1 MPKRRRFSL
10 VHAPESFKA
19 HRDPGII
26 QSGMHIMSEL
36 EFRPGLA
43 DVPVAESAISY
54 IDGKRA
60 RLEYRGLAVE
70 TLARESCFEETAW
83 LLLKGELPSQRE
95 LAEFDDQLRHHRR
108 IKYKLRDLVKC
119 LPETGHPM
127 DALQAS
133 AAAMGMYYPSRDVGN
148 VQSNWGAVIRLIAKL
163 PTLVAA
169 FHRLRHG
176 DEVIRPRDD
185 LDHAANFYWM
195 LFECE
200 PSPAVRK
207 VLDACLVLHAEHT
220 MNASTFSGRVTAST
234 LANPYTVVSSAIG
247 TLTGPL
253 HGGAN
258 EEVLDMLEE
267 IGTNRNVGA
276 WLEQAVAGKKKIMGF
291 GHRVY
296 KVKDPRATV
305 LQELAE
311 NVFAETTRPEL
322 YDLAVELEKAA
333 VPILGPKGIYPNVD
347 FYSGI
352 VYASLGI
359 PRDLFTP
366 LFAIA
371 RVAGWLSHWLE
382 QLKNNRIFR
391 PEQIYVGK
399 HDLAYVPLEKRP

>member
-1 MPKRRRFSL
+1 
-10 VHAPESFKA
+10 
-19 HRDPGII
+19 
-26 QSGMHIMSEL
+26 MSQLEL
-36 EFRPGLA
+36 RPGLA
-43 DVPVAESAISY
+43 DVPVAESAVSF

-60 RLEYRGLAVE
+60 RLEYRGIAVE

-108 IKYKLRDLVKC
+108 IKYKLKDLIKC

-133 AAAMGMYYPSRDVGN
+133 VAAMGMFYPARDVHN
-148 VQSNWGAVIRLIAKL
+148 AQSNWDSVVRLIAKM
-163 PTLVAA
+163 PTVVAA
-169 FHRLRHG
+169 FHRYRHG
-176 DEVIRPRDD
+176 DDAIDPRDD
-185 LDHAANFYWM
+185 LDHAANFYYM
-195 LFECE
+195 LFERE

-207 VLDACLVLHAEHT
+207 VLDACLILHAEHT
-220 MNASTFSGRVTAST
+220 MNASTFSGRVTGST

-258 EEVLDMLEE
+258 EEVLDMLDA
-267 IGTNRNVGA
+267 IGTQENVRP
-276 WLEQAVAGKKKIMGF
+276 WLEQKRAADAKFKIMGF

-311 NVFAETTRPEL
+311 NVFAETSRPL
-322 YDLAVELEKAA
+322 QYQMALELEQLASG
-333 VPILGPKGIYPNVD
+333 IFGPKGVYPNVD
-347 FYSGI
+347 YYSGI
-352 VYASLGI
+352 VYQSLGI

-366 LFAIA
+366 IFAIA
-371 RVAGWLSHWLE
+371 RVAGWLAHWLE

-399 HDLAYVPLEKRP
+399 HDVPYAPLEKRP

>member
-1 MPKRRRFSL
+1 
-10 VHAPESFKA
+10 
-19 HRDPGII
+19 
-26 QSGMHIMSEL
+26 MSEP

-43 DVPVAESAISY
+43 DVPVAESAVSF

-60 RLEYRGLAVE
+60 RLEYRGIAVE
-70 TLARESCFEETAW
+70 TLARDSSFEETAW
-83 LLLKGELPSQRE
+83 LLLKGELPTQRE
-95 LAEFDDQLRHHRR
+95 LAGFDHDLRHHRR
-108 IKYKLRDLVKC
+108 LKYKLLDLIKC

-127 DALQAS
+127 DALQAGV
-133 AAAMGMYYPSRDVGN
+133 AAMGMFYPARDVSN
-148 VQSNWGAVIRLIAKL
+148 AQSNWDSVIRLIAKM
-163 PTLVAA
+163 PTIVAA

-176 DEVIRPRDD
+176 DAALTPRDD
-185 LDHAANFYWM
+185 MGHAANFYYM
-195 LFECE
+195 LTEQE
-200 PSPAVRK
+200 PSPAVTR
-207 VLDACLVLHAEHT
+207 VLDACLILHAEHT
-220 MNASTFSGRVTAST
+220 MNASTFSGRVTGST

-267 IGTNRNVGA
+267 VGSADNVRP
-276 WLEQAVAGKKKIMGF
+276 WLEDAIARKKKIMGF

-311 NVFAETTRPEL
+311 NAFVETGRPRL
-322 YDLAVELEKAA
+322 YQLALELERVAA
-333 VPILGPKGIYPNVD
+333 GLLGPKGIYPNVD

-352 VYASLGI
+352 VYQSLGI

-366 LFAIA
+366 IFAVA
-371 RVAGWLSHWLE
+371 RVVGWLSHWLE

-399 HDLAYVPLEKRP
+399 HDVAYVPLEKRP

>member
-1 MPKRRRFSL
+1 
-10 VHAPESFKA
+10 
-19 HRDPGII
+19 
-26 QSGMHIMSEL
+26 MSQLEL
-36 EFRPGLA
+36 RPGLA
-43 DVPVAESAISY
+43 DVPVAESAVSF

-60 RLEYRGLAVE
+60 RLEYRGIAVE
-70 TLARESCFEETAW
+70 TLAKESCFEETAW
-83 LLLKGELPSQRE
+83 LLLKGELPTQRE
-95 LAEFDDQLRHHRR
+95 LADFDDRLRHHRR
-108 IKYKLRDLVKC
+108 IKYKLKDLIKC

-133 AAAMGMYYPSRDVGN
+133 VAAMGMFYPARDVSN
-148 VQSNWGAVIRLIAKL
+148 AQSNWESVIRLIAKM
-163 PTLVAA
+163 PTVVAA
-169 FHRLRHG
+169 FARLRFG
-176 DEVIRPRDD
+176 DEAIDPRDD

-195 LFECE
+195 LFERE

-207 VLDACLVLHAEHT
+207 VLDACLILHAEHT
-220 MNASTFSGRVTAST
+220 MNASTFSGRVTGST

-258 EEVLDMLEE
+258 EEVVEMLDR
-267 IGTNRNVGA
+267 IGSVENVRP
-276 WLEQAVAGKKKIMGF
+276 WLERNREEDPKFKIMGF

-311 NVFAETTRPEL
+311 HVFAETSRPKEYEMAL
-322 YDLAVELEKAA
+322 ELERIAA
-333 VPILGPKGIYPNVD
+333 GIYGSKGVYPNVD

-352 VYASLGI
+352 VYQALGI

-366 LFAIA
+366 IFAMA
-371 RVAGWLSHWLE
+371 RVAGWLAHWLE

-391 PEQIYVGK
+391 PEQVYVGK
-399 HDLAYVPLEKRP
+399 HDVPYVPLEERP